1 VVCDVLVIVVVVV
14 VLGIIVVVGVIA
26 VVGVWRVEGC
36 QHEQAGGSGDD
47 VGCSSDGDDGG
58 DGIIAAA
65 AVLSK

>member
-1 VVCDVLVIVVVVV
+1 VVCDVDVVV
-14 VLGIIVVVGVIA
+14 GIIV

-58 DGIIAAA
+58 DEIIAAAA